1 MIDSAQVISQ
11 IQDYVFENHPDLLD
25 ADDVIILMCLFSQ
38 WQQAYEGYLASHV
51 LTYEASAQA
60 FSDIYSSL
68 NSDYARLK
76 EFVRDNMEDLSAIAG
91 FPIED
96 DRESILNLL
105 PKLRKA
111 MSKELASF
119 EEDDWQELMFIIPKL
134 S

>member
-1 MIDSAQVISQ
+1 MIDSALVISQ

-25 ADDVIILMCLFSQ
+25 ADNVIIFMCLFSQ

-96 DRESILNLL
+96 DRESILSLL

-111 MSKELASF
+111 LNKELASF
-119 EEDDWQELMFIIPKL
+119 DEKDWQELMFIIPKL